1 MLVGVY
7 VREVVFLERRPSI
20 CMRAIATVKARTR
33 EPELA
38 TPIEEGFDAH
48 HGVLLHKCVKS
59 TKLNKGRPNK
69 GFC

>member
-7 VREVVFLERRPSI
+7 VREVVFLERRLSI

-33 EPELA
+33 EPKLA

-48 HGVLLHKCVKS
+48 HGHKCVKS